1 MIVEINV
8 IINEIT
14 SFGECLDL
22 SPVNIFGLEK
32 LTDNI
37 HISEVIYVHDLFC
50 RLTGSDIACFGDIA
64 VIGCKSC
71 FVWNRI
77 FLVFAI
83 LFFDEQ
89 LNSMTAAAE
98 TAHILKIVFIYDLSE
113 SEFYTLIAA

>member
-37 HISEVIYVHDLFC
+37 HISEVIYVHDLFY

-64 VIGCKSC
+64 VIAVKNECLVVIGSFVHYPVNVIDVTSGKSL
-71 FVWNRI
+71 FV
-77 FLVFAI
+77 
-83 LFFDEQ
+83 
-89 LNSMTAAAE
+89 
-98 TAHILKIVFIYDLSE
+98 
-113 SEFYTLIAA
+113 